1 MAVGR
6 GPGEGDAGGG
16 DGLGTPEADAGR
28 KEMGNL
34 VQPGSQA
41 SAGTRCFKTCQV
53 LGCFFLR
60 RKVKTSV

>member
-1 MAVGR
+1 MAVGG

-34 VQPGSQA
+34 VQPGPQA
-41 SAGTRCFKTCQV
+41 SAGPDASKHAKFWAV
-53 LGCFFLR
+53 F
-60 RKVKTSV
+60 S